1 MNKKL
6 IYVLVGLIIISLAT
20 LCFAAPKDDAL
31 ALVKKAA
38 AFYKANGKDKLVAEI
53 NKPNGQF
60 VKGDVY
66 VFIWTLNYS
75 VLAHPAN
82 PKLIGMD
89 MTELKD
95 PDGKRFVYEAVELA
109 KAKGS
114 GWVDYRYTN
123 PVKKKVEAKTTYV
136 LKVDDLILACGI
148 YK

>member
-20 LCFAAPKDDAL
+20 LCFAAPKDDAV

-82 PKLIGMD
+82 PK
-89 MTELKD
+89 
-95 PDGKRFVYEAVELA
+95 GKRFVYEAVELA

>member
-1 MNKKL
+1 
-6 IYVLVGLIIISLAT
+6 
-20 LCFAAPKDDAL
+20 
-31 ALVKKAA
+31 
-38 AFYKANGKDKLVAEI
+38 
-53 NKPNGQF
+53 
-60 VKGDVY
+60 
-66 VFIWTLNYS
+66 
-75 VLAHPAN
+75 
-82 PKLIGMD
+82 MD